1 MVLGG
6 ARLLERGK
14 NKENHRSIQGDRMHI
29 REHLSNERTFLSWIR
44 TAITIM
50 GLGFILEK
58 FSFYL
63 SPSKKGIELSPAHFL
78 SNYLGAALNVLAG
91 IVIILAV
98 IRFQQTRRQI
108 DEGQYITSITL
119 DFILASIVILVA
131 VLATFLLTMFP

>member
-1 MVLGG
+1 M
-6 ARLLERGK
+6 ERSK
-14 NKENHRSIQGDRMHI
+14 KEETHRSIQGDRMHI

-63 SPSKKGIELSPAHFL
+63 SPFKKGVELSPVHFL

-108 DEGQYITSITL
+108 NEGQYITSITL
-119 DFILASIVILVA
+119 NLIVASIVVLVT

>member
-1 MVLGG
+1 M
-6 ARLLERGK
+6 ERSK
-14 NKENHRSIQGDRMHI
+14 NDENHRSIQGDRMHI

-63 SPSKKGIELSPAHFL
+63 SPLKKDIELSPVHFL
-78 SNYLGAALNVLAG
+78 SNYLGATLNVLAA

-108 DEGQYITSITL
+108 NEGQYTPSITL
-119 DFILASIVILVA
+119 NIILASIVILIT
-131 VLATFLLTMFP
+131 VLAAFILTMFS